1 MPTVEISFAALPAHV
16 RTARLIAVA
25 VARRANV
32 PDDVL
37 DELRL
42 AVGEACS
49 RAVALHQR
57 HAPTELVRMALSD
70 DDGSFSVEVVDAGPS
85 DHFPPAMDALV
96 LQVDTALDAVL
107 GTASHAGTVG
117 GAGAATDNG
126 EAGGGMA
133 GDPARDALPP
143 GFGLAV
149 IAGLVEDIDVSAAT
163 PTGTRVR
170 MSWPAGR
177 EAGDSLAAAGG

>member
-1 MPTVEISFAALPAHV
+1 MPTVEVSFAALPAHV

-49 RAVALHQR
+49 RAVALHER
-57 HAPTELVRMALSD
+57 HAPTKLVRMALSD
-70 DDGSFSVEVVDAGPS
+70 DEGGFSVEVVDAGPTEQAAQS
-85 DHFPPAMDALV
+85 APPMDAL
-96 LQVDTALDAVL
+96 L
-107 GTASHAGTVG
+107 
-117 GAGAATDNG
+117 ATD
-126 EAGGGMA
+126 AGHDDADPA

-149 IAGLVEDIDVSAAT
+149 IAGLVEDVEVTPAA
-163 PTGTRVR
+163 PDGTRVR
-170 MSWPAGR
+170 MWWRAGQQ
-177 EAGDSLAAAGG
+177 AGDSLVAAGG